1 MAVIREML
9 DGDRDGV
16 EAIDTSF
23 ETSSVF
29 DVVVAARGI
38 ELVERRLDQ
47 PLVKRYPMEDAFS
60 SWATWD
66 TGFVAIELDKIVGF
80 AAIEY
85 EAWHRRLVLW
95 HLYVSPE
102 RRRHGVGRALIEHV
116 EHYARRR
123 KAQRVWLETSSV
135 NVPGVRAY
143 ERLGYSLCGCDVTL
157 YDATPYAHEAAL
169 FLAKTVR

>member
-1 MAVIREML
+1 MIREML
-9 DGDRDGV
+9 DGDRDGI
-16 EAIDTSF
+16 EAIDTAF
-23 ETSSVF
+23 QTSSVF
-29 DVVVAARGI
+29 DVIVGARSI
-38 ELVERRLDQ
+38 ELVERALDQ
-47 PLVKRYPMEDAFS
+47 PLVKRYPMADAFS

-66 TGFVAIELDKIVGF
+66 TGFVAVDGDHIVGF

-95 HLYVSPE
+95 HFYVSPE
-102 RRRHGVGRALIEHV
+102 RRRQGVGRALIEHV
-116 EHYARRR
+116 EHHARRR

-143 ERLGYSLCGCDVTL
+143 ERLGYSLCGVDVTL

-169 FLAKTVR
+169 FLAKSL